1 MRVLRCGSDAVLIE
15 TEDAEQAQ
23 RLHAALRDTPPAGVG
38 ELVPAARTVLVHYDP
53 AATDWQRLRAAVTAL
68 PLRAAPPAEAA
79 ETVLIPVRYD
89 GPDLAEVA
97 RRTGLAP
104 HQVVARHTA
113 GHYRVAF
120 CGFAPGFAYLTGL
133 DPRLRVPR
141 RAEPR
146 TRVPTGA
153 VAIADEYTGV
163 YPRTSPGGWQLL
175 GTTDLPLWDA
185 TADPPT
191 RLRPGTAVRFVAVG
205 GGEGD
210 LGGGERGR
218 GEGGGG
224 EGRGEGGT
232 GEGGGGRA

>member
-15 TEDAEQAQ
+15 VEDAEQAQ
-23 RLHAALRDTPPAGVG
+23 RLHAALRDAPPAGAG
-38 ELVPAARTVLVHYDP
+38 ELVPAARTVLVRYDP
-53 AATDWQRLRAAVTAL
+53 SATDWQRLRAAVIAL
-68 PLRAAPPAEAA
+68 PLHEAPPASAA
-79 ETVLIPVRYD
+79 ESVLVPVRYD

-97 RRTGLAP
+97 RLTGLTER
-104 HQVVARHTA
+104 QVVERHTA

-146 TRVPTGA
+146 TRVPAGA
-153 VAIADEYTGV
+153 VAVADEYTGV

-185 TADPPT
+185 AADPPT
-191 RLRPGTAVRFVAVG
+191 RLRPGTAVRFVAAG
-205 GGEGD
+205 QDGEAGQGGQGGQGGES
-210 LGGGERGR
+210 
-218 GEGGGG
+218 
-224 EGRGEGGT
+224 
-232 GEGGGGRA
+232 

>member
-15 TEDAEQAQ
+15 AEDAEQVQ
-23 RLHAALRDTPPAGVG
+23 RLHAALRDAPPTGTG
-38 ELVPAARTVLVHYDP
+38 ELVPAARTVLLRYDP

-68 PLRAAPPAEAA
+68 PLREAPPAAAA
-79 ETVLIPVRYD
+79 ETVRIPVRYD

-97 RRTGLAP
+97 RLAGLTP
-104 HQVVARHTA
+104 RQVVERHTA
-113 GHYRVAF
+113 ARYRVAF

-146 TRVPTGA
+146 TRVPAGA
-153 VAIADEYTGV
+153 VAVADEYTGV

-175 GTTDLPLWDA
+175 GSTDLPLWDPA
-185 TADPPT
+185 ADPPT

-205 GGEGD
+205 EAGEA
-210 LGGGERGR
+210 GGGVS
-218 GEGGGG
+218 GGG
-224 EGRGEGGT
+224 
-232 GEGGGGRA
+232 A